1 MDASFYSM
9 ILDGLSDPVYVL
21 DGKGNF
27 VFVNSA
33 YSNQLRIPARE
44 LLKMNVHDFLKT
56 GQITECL
63 FDLVVRE
70 KRQVIRFQDVMDTL
84 NTGRPKFR
92 QLVVMTP
99 FFDENAEIDYVLAV
113 LRPVDKMNQD
123 FYIASLESTA
133 ASKTVSGKYTAEQGS
148 IVVESPVMKHILSV
162 AQDISETDATVLI
175 TGESGTGKEVVAR
188 YIHACSNRKK
198 GQMVIINCASLPENL
213 LEAELFGYE
222 KGAFT
227 GAAPGGK
234 RGLFE
239 EADKGTLFLD
249 EINSLPLSLQGKL
262 LRAIETKTIQR
273 IGAYKSRPVDFRL
286 IVTTNED
293 LSQLVDQ
300 KRFRADL
307 FYRINV
313 IPIRIPP
320 LRERR
325 EDILPMADLFLKE
338 FCRKNGKEK
347 SFSPQMLDNM
357 LHYDWPGNVRE
368 LKNFVERSVLLSTE
382 QYIKIPN
389 IGGFFEVRPKDLG
402 QRALQEPELSEISR
416 YEKMAEAGTT
426 LEEYLGECEST
437 YLKWALEKYGSSYKA
452 AEILGTS
459 QTSIMRK
466 KKKYNL

>member
-9 ILDGLSDPVYVL
+9 ILDGLSDPLYVL
-21 DGKGNF
+21 DSRGNY

-33 YSNQLRIPARE
+33 YCNQLRIPGRE

-63 FDLVVRE
+63 FDLVVRQ
-70 KRQVIRFQDVMDTL
+70 KGQIIRFQDVMDTM

-99 FFDENAEIDYVLAV
+99 FFDENAEIRYVLAT
-113 LRPVDKMNQD
+113 LRPVDQINRD

-133 ASKTVSGKYTAEQGS
+133 AAKTVLANYTVEQGN

-188 YIHACSNRKK
+188 YIHSCSNRKK
-198 GQMVIINCASLPENL
+198 GQMVIINCASLPETL

-273 IGAYKSRPVDFRL
+273 IGAYKSRSVDFRL

-293 LSQLVDQ
+293 LQQLVEQ

-307 FYRINV
+307 YYRINV

-357 LHYDWPGNVRE
+357 VHYDWPGNVRE

-389 IGGFFEVRPKDLG
+389 IGGVFEAIPGITVRQDIRK
-402 QRALQEPELSEISR
+402 SEFVESR
-416 YEKMAEAGTT
+416 IEEMLEQGMSLEDYMEDCEKSV
-426 LEEYLGECEST
+426 LE
-437 YLKWALEKYGSSYKA
+437 WAIAKYGSSYKTA
-452 AEILGTS
+452 AALKTS
-459 QTSIMRK
+459 QASVMRK
-466 KKKYNL
+466 KKKYGL

>member
-9 ILDGLSDPVYVL
+9 ILDGMADPLYVL
-21 DGKGNF
+21 DGKGNY

-33 YSNQLRIPARE
+33 YCNQLRIPARE

-56 GQITECL
+56 GQITESL
-63 FDLVVRE
+63 FDLVVRQ
-70 KRQVIRFQDVMDTL
+70 KGQIIRFQDVMDTM

-99 FFDENAEIDYVLAV
+99 FFDENAEIRYVLAI
-113 LRPVDKMNQD
+113 LRPVDQINRD
-123 FYIASLESTA
+123 FYVASLESA
-133 ASKTVSGKYTAEQGS
+133 AAAKTVSAGRPVGQGD
-148 IVVESPVMKHILSV
+148 IVVESPVMNHILSV

-198 GQMVIINCASLPENL
+198 GQMVIINCASLPETL

-273 IGAYKSRPVDFRL
+273 IGAYKTRSVDFRL

-293 LSQLVDQ
+293 LQQLVEQ

-307 FYRINV
+307 YYRINV

-320 LRERR
+320 LKERR
-325 EDILPMADLFLKE
+325 EDILPLADFFLKE

-347 SFSPQMLDNM
+347 DFSPQMLDNM

-389 IGGFFEVRPKDLG
+389 ISGVFETIPGVTVRQDI
-402 QRALQEPELSEISR
+402 RAAEQDESR
-416 YEKMAEAGTT
+416 
-426 LEEYLGECEST
+426 LEEMLEKGMSLEDYMNDCERRV
-437 YLKWALEKYGSSYKA
+437 LEWAIAKYGSSYKTA
-452 AEILGTS
+452 AALRTS
-459 QTSIMRK
+459 QASVMRK
-466 KKKYNL
+466 KKKYGL

>member
-9 ILDGLSDPVYVL
+9 ILDGLADPLFVL
-21 DGKGNF
+21 DGQGNY
-27 VFVNSA
+27 VFVNNA
-33 YSNQLRIPARE
+33 YCNQLRIPGSE
-44 LLKMNVHDFLKT
+44 LLKLNVHAFLKT
-56 GQITECL
+56 GQITESL
-63 FDLVVRE
+63 FDLVVAQ
-70 KRQVIRFQDVMDTL
+70 KGQIIRFQDVMDTM

-99 FFDENAEIDYVLAV
+99 FFDENAEIRYVLAV
-113 LRPVDKMNQD
+113 LRPIDHINRD
-123 FYIASLESTA
+123 FYVASLESPA
-133 ASKTVSGKYTAEQGS
+133 ISKTVSAGYAVEQGN

-175 TGESGTGKEVVAR
+175 TGESGTGKEVVAH
-188 YIHACSNRKK
+188 YIHSCSNRKK
-198 GQMVIINCASLPENL
+198 GQMVIINCASLPETL

-239 EADKGTLFLD
+239 EADQGTLFLD
-249 EINSLPLSLQGKL
+249 EVNSLPLSLQGKL

-273 IGAYKSRPVDFRL
+273 IGAYKSRKVDFRL

-293 LSQLVDQ
+293 LQQRVEQ
-300 KRFRADL
+300 KRFRTDL
-307 FYRINV
+307 YYRINV
-313 IPIRIPP
+313 IPINIPP

-357 LHYDWPGNVRE
+357 YHYDWPGNVRE

-389 IGGFFEVRPKDLG
+389 ISGVFEAFPGVTARTDI
-402 QRALQEPELSEISR
+402 RAEEIVDSR
-416 YEKMAEAGTT
+416 FEEMLEQGKS
-426 LEEYLGECEST
+426 LEEYMEDCERKV
-437 YLKWALEKYGSSYKA
+437 LEWAIGKYGSSYKA
-452 AEILGTS
+452 AAALGTS
-459 QTSIMRK
+459 QASIMRK
-466 KKKYNL
+466 KKKYGL

>member
-9 ILDGLSDPVYVL
+9 ILDGLSDPLYVL
-21 DGKGNF
+21 DSRGNY

-33 YSNQLRIPARE
+33 YCNQLRIPGRE

-63 FDLVVRE
+63 FDLVVRQ
-70 KRQVIRFQDVMDTL
+70 KGQIIRFQDVMDTM

-99 FFDENAEIDYVLAV
+99 FFDENAEIRYVLAT
-113 LRPVDKMNQD
+113 LRPVDQINRD

-133 ASKTVSGKYTAEQGS
+133 AAKTVLANYTVEQGN

-188 YIHACSNRKK
+188 YIHSCSNRKK
-198 GQMVIINCASLPENL
+198 GQMVIINCASLPETL

-262 LRAIETKTIQR
+262 LRALETKTIQR
-273 IGAYKSRPVDFRL
+273 IGAYKSRSVDFRL

-293 LSQLVDQ
+293 LQQLVEQ

-307 FYRINV
+307 YYRINV

-357 LHYDWPGNVRE
+357 VHYDWPGNVRE

-389 IGGFFEVRPKDLG
+389 IGGVFEAIPGITVRQDIRK
-402 QRALQEPELSEISR
+402 SEFVESR
-416 YEKMAEAGTT
+416 IEEMLEQGMSLEDYMEDCEKSV
-426 LEEYLGECEST
+426 LE
-437 YLKWALEKYGSSYKA
+437 WAIAKYGSSYKTA
-452 AEILGTS
+452 AALKTS
-459 QTSIMRK
+459 QASVMRK
-466 KKKYNL
+466 KKKYGL